1 MEENTNE
8 GLNGQQEP
16 GNDGMQLGQIVPVDI
31 NKQMKTAYIDY
42 AMSVI
47 VSRALPDVRDGFK
60 PVHRRILYA
69 MWDTG
74 ILSNK
79 PTKKSARVV
88 GEVLGKYHPHGDTAV
103 YDATARMAQDWIMR
117 YPLVDGQGNFGSID
131 GDRPAA
137 MRYTEVRMKKIA
149 EEMMVDIEKETVD
162 FQPNFDEELMEP
174 VVLPAK
180 IPNLLVNGSSGIAVG
195 MATNM
200 PPHNLSEVV
209 DGVVAYIDNPEIT
222 VDELMQYVK
231 APDFPT
237 GCVVYGYDGVQEAY
251 RTGRGRVIM
260 RGTVE
265 VEAAEHAHGK
275 DRLIITSVPYQVN
288 KAEMVKHI
296 AEMVKEG
303 RIDGVA
309 EIRDESKKTVRIVLE
324 LRKDAMP
331 KVVMNKLFQY
341 SPLQSSFGV
350 NNVALVDGRPQT
362 LNLKELIHYFVKH
375 RHEVVVRRCEYELRK
390 ARERAHILEGLLKAL
405 DIIDEIIAL
414 IRASKTVDE
423 ARNGLMEKWDFSE
436 IQAAAIVEMRLRQL
450 TGLEREKLQ
459 AEYDELQKKIQY
471 LTDVLANVS
480 MQMEIIK
487 NEMLEVKEKY
497 GDERKSRIE
506 YSASANFRI
515 EDTIADE
522 AMVITISH
530 LGYIK
535 RTSLNEYKVQN
546 RGGKGS
552 RGSGAR
558 DADFIEKLFMATNHN
573 HLLFFTEK
581 GKCFWLRVF
590 EIPEDSKTSKGRA
603 VQNLLNIE
611 SDDKI
616 KAVINVTS
624 LSDEEYINN
633 NFVVLCTEKGIIKKT
648 SLEAYSRPRQRGIN
662 AITVRD
668 GDTLL
673 DARLTDGTAT
683 VMLALYSGKAV
694 RFKES
699 TVRPMGRN
707 ASGVK
712 AATLASEDDRV
723 VGMICVKDGA
733 DDILVVSEKG
743 YGKRSSLADYRETN
757 RGGKGVKTISITE
770 KTGQLIAIKNVTD
783 EDDLMIINRNG
794 VIIRLKVSELRVMG
808 RATQGVRL
816 INLKPTDVIASVTQV
831 PTENEEEGEAP
842 EENGT
847 PEDTEGNMNENGTN
861 ESNNQ

>member
-8 GLNGQQEP
+8 GIPGPDQQE
-16 GNDGMQLGQIVPVDI
+16 GGMQFGQIVPVDI
-31 NKQMKTAYIDY
+31 NKQMKNAYIDY

-60 PVHRRILYA
+60 PVHRRIMYA

-74 ILSNK
+74 NLSNH
-79 PTKKSARVV
+79 PTKKSARIV

-103 YDATARMAQDWIMR
+103 YDAMARMAQDWSMR

-137 MRYTEVRMKKIA
+137 MRYTEARMKKLA

-162 FQPNFDEELMEP
+162 FQPNFDEELTEP

-200 PPHNLSEVV
+200 PPHNLAEVV

-237 GCVVYGYDGVQEAY
+237 GCTVYGYDGVQQAY

-265 VEAAEHAHGK
+265 LETAEHAHGK
-275 DRLIITSVPYQVN
+275 DRLIITTIPYQVN
-288 KAEMVKHI
+288 KSEMVSHI
-296 AEMVKEG
+296 ADMVKEG
-303 RIDGVA
+303 RIDGIA
-309 EIRDESKKTVRIVLE
+309 EIRDESKKKVRVVLE

-331 KVVMNKLFQY
+331 KVVMNKLYQY
-341 SPLQSSFGV
+341 TPLQSSFGV

-405 DIIDEIIAL
+405 DLIDEIIAL

-423 ARNGLMEKWDFSE
+423 AKNGLMERWQFSE
-436 IQAAAIVEMRLRQL
+436 IQATAIVEMRLRQL

-471 LTDVLANVS
+471 LTDVLANES
-480 MQMEIIK
+480 MQMDIIK
-487 NEMLEVKEKY
+487 KEMLEIKAKY
-497 GDERKSRIE
+497 GDERMSQIE
-506 YSASANFRI
+506 YSGSANFRI
-515 EDTIADE
+515 EDMIADD

-530 LGYIK
+530 MGYIK
-535 RTSLNEYKVQN
+535 RTSLAEYKVQN

-558 DADFIEKLFMATNHN
+558 DADFIEKMFMATNHN

-581 GKCFWLRVF
+581 GRCYWLRVF
-590 EIPEDSKTSKGRA
+590 EIPEDAKTSKGRA

-611 SDDKI
+611 PDDKI

-624 LSDEEYINN
+624 LTDPEYTDNHY
-633 NFVVLCTEKGIIKKT
+633 VVLCTEKGIIKKT
-648 SLEAYSRPRQRGIN
+648 TLEAYSRPRQRGIN
-662 AITVRD
+662 AIIVRD

-673 DARLTDGTAT
+673 DARLTDGNA
-683 VMLALYSGKAV
+683 VIMMALHSGKAV
-694 RFKES
+694 RFKEE

-712 AATLASEDDRV
+712 GVTLASPDDRV
-723 VGMICVKDGA
+723 VGMICVNNDN

-743 YGKRSSLADYRETN
+743 YGKRSSLAEYRETN
-757 RGGKGVKTISITE
+757 RGGKGVKTISITD
-770 KTGQLIAIKNVTD
+770 KTGHLIAIKNVND
-783 EDDLMIINRNG
+783 EEDLMIINRNG

-816 INLKPTDVIASVTQV
+816 INLKPTDEIASVTQV
-831 PTENEEEGEAP
+831 PTENGEEENAGP
-842 EENGT
+842 VENGT
-847 PEDTEGNMNENGTN
+847 ENETETETN
-861 ESNNQ
+861 KQE

>member
-1 MEENTNE
+1 MEENTKE
-8 GLNGQQEP
+8 GFPGQNNPEE
-16 GNDGMQLGQIVPVDI
+16 GMQFGQIVPVDI
-31 NKQMKTAYIDY
+31 NKQMKNAYIDY

-47 VSRALPDVRDGFK
+47 VARALPDVRDGFK
-60 PVHRRILYA
+60 PVHRRIMYA

-74 ILSNK
+74 NLSNH
-79 PTKKSARVV
+79 PTKKSARIV

-103 YDATARMAQDWIMR
+103 YDAMARMAQDWSMR

-137 MRYTEVRMKKIA
+137 MRYTEARMKKLA

-162 FQPNFDEELMEP
+162 FQPNFDEELTEP

-200 PPHNLSEVV
+200 PPHNLTEVV

-222 VDELMQYVK
+222 VDELMQHVK

-237 GCVVYGYDGVQEAY
+237 GCTVYGYDGVQQAY

-265 VEAAEHAHGK
+265 LETAEHAHGK
-275 DRLIITSVPYQVN
+275 DRLIITSIPYQVN
-288 KAEMVKHI
+288 KSEMVSHI
-296 AEMVKEG
+296 ADMVKEG
-303 RIDGVA
+303 RIDGIA
-309 EIRDESKKTVRIVLE
+309 EIRDESKKKVRVVLE

-331 KVVMNKLFQY
+331 KVVMNKLYQY
-341 SPLQSSFGV
+341 TPLQSSFGV

-375 RHEVVVRRCEYELRK
+375 RHDVVVRRCIYELRK
-390 ARERAHILEGLLKAL
+390 AKERAHILEGLLKAL

-423 ARNGLMEKWDFSE
+423 ARNGLMERWQFSE
-436 IQAAAIVEMRLRQL
+436 IQASAIVEMRLRQL

-459 AEYDELQKKIQY
+459 AEFDELQKKIQY
-471 LTDVLANVS
+471 LTDVLANES
-480 MQMEIIK
+480 MQMDIIK
-487 NEMLEVKEKY
+487 SEMLEIKAKY
-497 GDERKSRIE
+497 GDERLSQIE
-506 YSASANFRI
+506 YSGSANFRI
-515 EDTIADE
+515 EDMIADD

-530 LGYIK
+530 MGYIK
-535 RTSLNEYKVQN
+535 RTSLAEYKVQN

-558 DADFIEKLFMATNHN
+558 DADFIEKMFMATNHN

-581 GKCFWLRVF
+581 GRCYWLRVF
-590 EIPEDSKTSKGRA
+590 EIPEDAKTSKGRA

-611 SDDKI
+611 PDDKI

-624 LSDEEYINN
+624 LTDPEYIDNHY
-633 NFVVLCTEKGIIKKT
+633 VVLCTEKGIIKKT
-648 SLEAYSRPRQRGIN
+648 TLEAYSRPRQRGIN
-662 AITVRD
+662 AIIVRD

-673 DARLTDGTAT
+673 DARLTDGNA
-683 VMLALYSGKAV
+683 VIMMALHSGKAV
-694 RFKES
+694 RFKEEK
-699 TVRPMGRN
+699 VRPMGRN

-712 AATLASEDDRV
+712 GVTLASPDDRV
-723 VGMICVKDGA
+723 VGMICVNNDN

-743 YGKRSSLADYRETN
+743 YGKRSSLAEYRETN
-757 RGGKGVKTISITE
+757 RGGKGVKTISITD
-770 KTGQLIAIKNVTD
+770 KTGHLIAIKNVND
-783 EDDLMIINRNG
+783 EEDLMIINRNG
-794 VIIRLKVSELRVMG
+794 VIIRMKVSELRVMG

-816 INLKPTDVIASVTQV
+816 INLKPTDEIASVTQV
-831 PTENEEEGEAP
+831 PTENEEEAEETATP
-842 EENGT
+842 TENGT
-847 PEDTEGNMNENGTN
+847 ETETENETN
-861 ESNNQ
+861 KQE

>member
-8 GLNGQQEP
+8 GIPGPDQQE
-16 GNDGMQLGQIVPVDI
+16 GGMQFGQIVPVDI
-31 NKQMKTAYIDY
+31 NKQMKNAYIDY

-60 PVHRRILYA
+60 PVHRRIMYA

-74 ILSNK
+74 NLSNH
-79 PTKKSARVV
+79 PTKKSARIV

-103 YDATARMAQDWIMR
+103 YDAMARMAQDWSMR

-137 MRYTEVRMKKIA
+137 MRYTEARMKKLA

-162 FQPNFDEELMEP
+162 FQPNFDEELTEP

-200 PPHNLSEVV
+200 PPHNLAEVV

-237 GCVVYGYDGVQEAY
+237 GCTVYGYDGVQQAY

-265 VEAAEHAHGK
+265 LETAEHAHGK
-275 DRLIITSVPYQVN
+275 DRLIITTIPYQVN
-288 KAEMVKHI
+288 KSEMVSHI
-296 AEMVKEG
+296 ADMVKEG
-303 RIDGVA
+303 RIDGIA
-309 EIRDESKKTVRIVLE
+309 EIRDESKKKVRVVLE

-331 KVVMNKLFQY
+331 KVVMNKLYQY
-341 SPLQSSFGV
+341 TPLQSSFGV

-405 DIIDEIIAL
+405 DLIDEIIAL

-423 ARNGLMEKWDFSE
+423 AKNGLMERWQFSE
-436 IQAAAIVEMRLRQL
+436 IQATAIVEMRLRQL

-471 LTDVLANVS
+471 LTDVLANES
-480 MQMEIIK
+480 MQMDIIK
-487 NEMLEVKEKY
+487 KEMLEIKAKY
-497 GDERKSRIE
+497 GDERMSQIE
-506 YSASANFRI
+506 YSGSANFRI
-515 EDTIADE
+515 EDMIADD

-530 LGYIK
+530 MGYIK
-535 RTSLNEYKVQN
+535 RTSLAEYKVQN

-558 DADFIEKLFMATNHN
+558 DADFIEKMFMATNHN

-581 GKCFWLRVF
+581 GRCYWLRVF
-590 EIPEDSKTSKGRA
+590 EIPEDAKTSKGRA

-611 SDDKI
+611 PDDKI

-624 LSDEEYINN
+624 LTDPEYTDNHY
-633 NFVVLCTEKGIIKKT
+633 VVLCTEKGIIKKT
-648 SLEAYSRPRQRGIN
+648 TLEAYSRPRQRGIN
-662 AITVRD
+662 AIIVRD

-673 DARLTDGTAT
+673 DARLTDGN
-683 VMLALYSGKAV
+683 AV
-694 RFKES
+694 RFKEE

-712 AATLASEDDRV
+712 GVTLASPDDRV
-723 VGMICVKDGA
+723 VGMICVNNDN

-743 YGKRSSLADYRETN
+743 YGKRSSLAEYRETN
-757 RGGKGVKTISITE
+757 RGGKGVKTISITD
-770 KTGQLIAIKNVTD
+770 KTGHLIAIKNVND
-783 EDDLMIINRNG
+783 EEDLMIINRNG

-816 INLKPTDVIASVTQV
+816 INLKPTDEIASVTQV
-831 PTENEEEGEAP
+831 PTENGEEENAGP
-842 EENGT
+842 VENGT
-847 PEDTEGNMNENGTN
+847 ENETETETN
-861 ESNNQ
+861 KQE

>member
-1 MEENTNE
+1 MEENTKE
-8 GLNGQQEP
+8 GLPEP
-16 GNDGMQLGQIVPVDI
+16 IQPEEGMQFGQIVPVDI
-31 NKQMKTAYIDY
+31 NKQMKNAYIDY
-42 AMSVI
+42 AMSVN
-47 VSRALPDVRDGFK
+47 VARALPDVRDGFK
-60 PVHRRILYA
+60 PVHRRIMYA

-74 ILSNK
+74 NLSNH
-79 PTKKSARVV
+79 PTKKSARIV

-103 YDATARMAQDWIMR
+103 YDAMARMAQDWSMR

-137 MRYTEVRMKKIA
+137 MRYTEARMKKLA

-162 FQPNFDEELMEP
+162 FQPNFDEELTEP

-200 PPHNLSEVV
+200 PPHNLTEVV

-222 VDELMQYVK
+222 VDELMQHVK

-237 GCVVYGYDGVQEAY
+237 GCIVYGYDGVQQAY

-265 VEAAEHAHGK
+265 LETAEHAHGK
-275 DRLIITSVPYQVN
+275 DRLIITSIPYQVN
-288 KAEMVKHI
+288 KSEMVSHI
-296 AEMVKEG
+296 ADMVKEG
-303 RIDGVA
+303 RIDGIA
-309 EIRDESKKTVRIVLE
+309 EIRDESKKKVRVVLE

-331 KVVMNKLFQY
+331 KVVMNKLYQFT
-341 SPLQSSFGV
+341 PLQSSFGV

-405 DIIDEIIAL
+405 DLIDEIIAL

-423 ARNGLMEKWDFSE
+423 AKNGLMSRWQFSE
-436 IQAAAIVEMRLRQL
+436 IQATAIVEMRLRQL
-450 TGLEREKLQ
+450 TGLERAKLQ

-471 LTDVLANVS
+471 LTDVLANES

-487 NEMLEVKEKY
+487 NEMLEIKAKY
-497 GDERKSRIE
+497 GDERLSQIE
-506 YSASANFRI
+506 YSGSANFRI
-515 EDTIADE
+515 EDMIADD
-522 AMVITISH
+522 AMVITLSH

-535 RTSLNEYKVQN
+535 RTSLAEYKVQN

-558 DADFIEKLFMATNHN
+558 DADFIEKMFMATNHN

-581 GKCFWLRVF
+581 GRCYWLRVF
-590 EIPEDSKTSKGRA
+590 EIPEDAKTSKGRA

-611 SDDKI
+611 PDDKI

-624 LSDEEYINN
+624 LTDPAYTESHY
-633 NFVVLCTEKGIIKKT
+633 VVLCTEKGIIKKT
-648 SLEAYSRPRQRGIN
+648 TLEAYSRPRQKGIN
-662 AITVRD
+662 AIIVRD

-673 DARLTDGTAT
+673 DARLTDGNA
-683 VMLALYSGKAV
+683 VIMMALHSGKAV
-694 RFKES
+694 RFKEE

-712 AATLASEDDRV
+712 GVTLASAEDRV
-723 VGMICVKDGA
+723 VGMICVNNDN

-743 YGKRSSLADYRETN
+743 YGKRSSLAEYRETN

-770 KTGQLIAIKNVTD
+770 KTGQLIAIKNVND
-783 EDDLMIINRNG
+783 EEDLMIINRNG
-794 VIIRLKVSELRVMG
+794 VIIRMKVSELRVMG

-816 INLKPTDVIASVTQV
+816 INLKPTDEIASVTQV
-831 PTENEEEGEAP
+831 PTENEEEAEETANP
-842 EENGT
+842 TENGT
-847 PEDTEGNMNENGTN
+847 ETVNETENETN
-861 ESNNQ
+861 KQE

>member
-8 GLNGQQEP
+8 GIPGPDQQE
-16 GNDGMQLGQIVPVDI
+16 GGMQFGQIVPVDI
-31 NKQMKTAYIDY
+31 NKQMKNAYIDY

-60 PVHRRILYA
+60 PVHRRIMYA

-74 ILSNK
+74 NLSNH
-79 PTKKSARVV
+79 PTKKSARIV
-88 GEVLGKYHPHGDTAV
+88 GEVLGKYHPHGDAAV
-103 YDATARMAQDWIMR
+103 YDAMARMAQDWSMR

-137 MRYTEVRMKKIA
+137 MRYTEARMKKLA

-162 FQPNFDEELMEP
+162 FQPNFDEELTEP

-200 PPHNLSEVV
+200 PPHNLAEVV

-237 GCVVYGYDGVQEAY
+237 GCTVYGYDGVQQAY

-265 VEAAEHAHGK
+265 LETAEHAHGK
-275 DRLIITSVPYQVN
+275 DRLIITTIPYQVN
-288 KAEMVKHI
+288 KSEMVSHI
-296 AEMVKEG
+296 ADMVKEG
-303 RIDGVA
+303 RIDGIA
-309 EIRDESKKTVRIVLE
+309 EIRDESKKKVRVVLE

-331 KVVMNKLFQY
+331 KVVMNKLYQY
-341 SPLQSSFGV
+341 TPLQSSFGV

-405 DIIDEIIAL
+405 DLIDEIIAL

-423 ARNGLMEKWDFSE
+423 AKNGLMERWQFSE
-436 IQAAAIVEMRLRQL
+436 IQATAIVEMRLRQL

-471 LTDVLANVS
+471 LTDVLANES
-480 MQMEIIK
+480 MQMDIIK
-487 NEMLEVKEKY
+487 KEMLEIKAKY
-497 GDERKSRIE
+497 GDERMSQIE
-506 YSASANFRI
+506 YSGSANFRI
-515 EDTIADE
+515 EDMIADD

-530 LGYIK
+530 MGYIK
-535 RTSLNEYKVQN
+535 RTSLAEYKVQN

-558 DADFIEKLFMATNHN
+558 DADFIEKMFMATNHN

-581 GKCFWLRVF
+581 GRCYWLRVF
-590 EIPEDSKTSKGRA
+590 EIPEDAKTSKGRA

-611 SDDKI
+611 PDDKI

-624 LSDEEYINN
+624 LTDPEYTDNHY
-633 NFVVLCTEKGIIKKT
+633 VVLCTEKGIIKKT
-648 SLEAYSRPRQRGIN
+648 TLEAYSRPRQRGIN
-662 AITVRD
+662 AIIVRD

-673 DARLTDGTAT
+673 DARLTDGNA
-683 VMLALYSGKAV
+683 VIMMALHSGKAV
-694 RFKES
+694 RFKEE

-712 AATLASEDDRV
+712 GVTLASPDDRV
-723 VGMICVKDGA
+723 VGMICVNNDN

-743 YGKRSSLADYRETN
+743 YGKRSSLAEYRETN
-757 RGGKGVKTISITE
+757 RGGKGVKTISITD
-770 KTGQLIAIKNVTD
+770 KTGHLIAIKNVND
-783 EDDLMIINRNG
+783 EEDLMIINRNG

-816 INLKPTDVIASVTQV
+816 INLKPTDEIASVTQV
-831 PTENEEEGEAP
+831 PTENGEEENAGP
-842 EENGT
+842 VENGT
-847 PEDTEGNMNENGTN
+847 ENETETETN
-861 ESNNQ
+861 KQE

>member
-1 MEENTNE
+1 
-8 GLNGQQEP
+8 
-16 GNDGMQLGQIVPVDI
+16 MQFGQIVPVDI
-31 NKQMKTAYIDY
+31 NKQMKNAYIDY

-47 VSRALPDVRDGFK
+47 VARALPDVRDGFK
-60 PVHRRILYA
+60 PVHRRIMYA

-74 ILSNK
+74 NLSNH
-79 PTKKSARVV
+79 PTKKSARIV

-103 YDATARMAQDWIMR
+103 YDAMARMAQDWSMR

-137 MRYTEVRMKKIA
+137 MRYTEARMKKLA

-162 FQPNFDEELMEP
+162 FQPNFDEELTEP

-200 PPHNLSEVV
+200 PPHNLTEVV

-222 VDELMQYVK
+222 VDELMQHVK

-237 GCVVYGYDGVQEAY
+237 GCTVYGYDGVQQAY

-265 VEAAEHAHGK
+265 LETAEHAHGK
-275 DRLIITSVPYQVN
+275 DRLIITSIPYQVN
-288 KAEMVKHI
+288 KSEMVSHI
-296 AEMVKEG
+296 ADMVKEG
-303 RIDGVA
+303 RIDGIA
-309 EIRDESKKTVRIVLE
+309 EIRDESKKKVRVVLE

-331 KVVMNKLFQY
+331 KVVMNKLYQY
-341 SPLQSSFGV
+341 TPLQSSFGV

-375 RHEVVVRRCEYELRK
+375 RHDVVVRRCIYELRK
-390 ARERAHILEGLLKAL
+390 AKERAHILEGLLKAL

-423 ARNGLMEKWDFSE
+423 ARNGLMERWQFSE
-436 IQAAAIVEMRLRQL
+436 IQASAIVEMRLRQL

-459 AEYDELQKKIQY
+459 AEFDELQKKIQY
-471 LTDVLANVS
+471 LTDVLANES
-480 MQMEIIK
+480 MQMDIIK
-487 NEMLEVKEKY
+487 SEMLEIKAKY
-497 GDERKSRIE
+497 GDERLSQIE
-506 YSASANFRI
+506 YSGSANFRI
-515 EDTIADE
+515 EDMIADD

-530 LGYIK
+530 MGYIK
-535 RTSLNEYKVQN
+535 RTSLAEYKVQN

-558 DADFIEKLFMATNHN
+558 DADFIEKMFMATNHN

-581 GKCFWLRVF
+581 GRCYWLRVF
-590 EIPEDSKTSKGRA
+590 EIPEDAKTSKGRA

-611 SDDKI
+611 PDDKI

-624 LSDEEYINN
+624 LTDPEYIDNHY
-633 NFVVLCTEKGIIKKT
+633 VVLCTEKGIIKKT
-648 SLEAYSRPRQRGIN
+648 TLEAYSRPRQRGIN
-662 AITVRD
+662 AIIVRD

-673 DARLTDGTAT
+673 DARLTDGNA
-683 VMLALYSGKAV
+683 VIMMALHSGKAV
-694 RFKES
+694 RFKEEK
-699 TVRPMGRN
+699 VRPMGRN

-712 AATLASEDDRV
+712 GVTLASPDDRV
-723 VGMICVKDGA
+723 VGMICVNNDN

-743 YGKRSSLADYRETN
+743 YGKRSSLAEYRETN
-757 RGGKGVKTISITE
+757 RGGKGVKTISITD
-770 KTGQLIAIKNVTD
+770 KTGHLIAIKNVND
-783 EDDLMIINRNG
+783 EEDLMIINRNG
-794 VIIRLKVSELRVMG
+794 VIIRMKVSELRVMG

-816 INLKPTDVIASVTQV
+816 INLKPTDEIASVTQV
-831 PTENEEEGEAP
+831 PTENEEEAEETATP
-842 EENGT
+842 TENGT
-847 PEDTEGNMNENGTN
+847 ETENETN
-861 ESNNQ
+861 KQE

>member
-1 MEENTNE
+1 MEENTKE
-8 GLNGQQEP
+8 GFPGQNNPEE
-16 GNDGMQLGQIVPVDI
+16 GMQFGQIVPVDI
-31 NKQMKTAYIDY
+31 NKQMKNAYIDY

-47 VSRALPDVRDGFK
+47 VARALPDVRDGFK
-60 PVHRRILYA
+60 PVHRRIMYA

-74 ILSNK
+74 NLSNH
-79 PTKKSARVV
+79 PTKKSARIV

-103 YDATARMAQDWIMR
+103 YDAMARMAQDWSMR

-137 MRYTEVRMKKIA
+137 MRYTEARMKKLA

-162 FQPNFDEELMEP
+162 FQPNFDEELTEP

-200 PPHNLSEVV
+200 PPHNLTEVV

-222 VDELMQYVK
+222 VDELMQHVK

-237 GCVVYGYDGVQEAY
+237 GCTVYGYDGVQQAY

-265 VEAAEHAHGK
+265 LETAEHAHGK
-275 DRLIITSVPYQVN
+275 DRLIITSIPYQVN
-288 KAEMVKHI
+288 KSEMVSHI
-296 AEMVKEG
+296 ADMVKEG
-303 RIDGVA
+303 RIDGIA
-309 EIRDESKKTVRIVLE
+309 EIRDESKKKVRVVLE

-331 KVVMNKLFQY
+331 KVVMNKLYQY
-341 SPLQSSFGV
+341 TPLQSSFGV

-375 RHEVVVRRCEYELRK
+375 RHDVVVRRCIYELRK
-390 ARERAHILEGLLKAL
+390 AKERAHILEGLLKAL

-423 ARNGLMEKWDFSE
+423 ARNGLMERWQFSE
-436 IQAAAIVEMRLRQL
+436 IQASAIVEMRLRQL

-459 AEYDELQKKIQY
+459 AEFDELQKKIQY
-471 LTDVLANVS
+471 LTDVLANES
-480 MQMEIIK
+480 MQMDIIK
-487 NEMLEVKEKY
+487 SEMLEIKAKY
-497 GDERKSRIE
+497 GDERLSQIE
-506 YSASANFRI
+506 YSGSANFRI
-515 EDTIADE
+515 EDMIADD

-530 LGYIK
+530 MGYIK
-535 RTSLNEYKVQN
+535 RTSLAEYKVQN

-558 DADFIEKLFMATNHN
+558 DADFIEKMFMATNHN

-581 GKCFWLRVF
+581 GRCYWLRVF
-590 EIPEDSKTSKGRA
+590 EIPEDAKTSKGRA

-611 SDDKI
+611 PDDKI

-624 LSDEEYINN
+624 LTDPEYIDNHY
-633 NFVVLCTEKGIIKKT
+633 VVLCTEKGIIKKT
-648 SLEAYSRPRQRGIN
+648 TLEAYSRPRQRGIN
-662 AITVRD
+662 AIIVRD

-673 DARLTDGTAT
+673 DARLTDGNA
-683 VMLALYSGKAV
+683 VIMMALHSGKAV
-694 RFKES
+694 RFKEEK
-699 TVRPMGRN
+699 VRPMGRN

-712 AATLASEDDRV
+712 GVTLASPDDRV
-723 VGMICVKDGA
+723 VGMICVNNDN

-743 YGKRSSLADYRETN
+743 YGKRSSLAEYRETN
-757 RGGKGVKTISITE
+757 RGGKGVKTISITD
-770 KTGQLIAIKNVTD
+770 KTGHLIAIKNVND
-783 EDDLMIINRNG
+783 EEDLMIINRNG
-794 VIIRLKVSELRVMG
+794 VIIRMKVSELRVMG

-816 INLKPTDVIASVTQV
+816 INLKPTDEIASVTQV
-831 PTENEEEGEAP
+831 PTENEEEAEETANP
-842 EENGT
+842 TENGT
-847 PEDTEGNMNENGTN
+847 ETVNETENETN
-861 ESNNQ
+861 KQE

>member
-1 MEENTNE
+1 MEENTKE
-8 GLNGQQEP
+8 GFPGQNNPEE
-16 GNDGMQLGQIVPVDI
+16 GMQFGQIVPVDI
-31 NKQMKTAYIDY
+31 NKQMKNAYIDY

-47 VSRALPDVRDGFK
+47 VARALPDVRDGFK
-60 PVHRRILYA
+60 PVHRRIMYA

-74 ILSNK
+74 NLSNH
-79 PTKKSARVV
+79 PTKKSARSV

-103 YDATARMAQDWIMR
+103 YDAMARMAQDWSMR

-137 MRYTEVRMKKIA
+137 MRYTEARMKKLA

-162 FQPNFDEELMEP
+162 FQPNFDEELTEP

-200 PPHNLSEVV
+200 PPHNLTEVV

-222 VDELMQYVK
+222 VDELMQHVK

-237 GCVVYGYDGVQEAY
+237 GCTVYGYDGVQQAY

-265 VEAAEHAHGK
+265 LETAEHAHGK
-275 DRLIITSVPYQVN
+275 DRLIITSIPYQVN
-288 KAEMVKHI
+288 KSEMVSHI
-296 AEMVKEG
+296 ADMVKEG
-303 RIDGVA
+303 RIDGIA
-309 EIRDESKKTVRIVLE
+309 EIRDESKKKVRVVLE

-331 KVVMNKLFQY
+331 KVVMNKLYQY
-341 SPLQSSFGV
+341 TPLQSSFGV

-375 RHEVVVRRCEYELRK
+375 RHDVVVRRCIYELRK
-390 ARERAHILEGLLKAL
+390 AKERAHILEGLLKAL

-423 ARNGLMEKWDFSE
+423 ARNGLMERWQFSE
-436 IQAAAIVEMRLRQL
+436 IQASAIVEMRLRQL

-459 AEYDELQKKIQY
+459 AEFDELQKKIQY
-471 LTDVLANVS
+471 LTDVLANES
-480 MQMEIIK
+480 MQMDIIK
-487 NEMLEVKEKY
+487 SEMLEIKAKY
-497 GDERKSRIE
+497 GDERLSQIE
-506 YSASANFRI
+506 YSGSANFRI
-515 EDTIADE
+515 EDMIADD

-530 LGYIK
+530 MGYIK
-535 RTSLNEYKVQN
+535 RTSLAEYKVQN

-558 DADFIEKLFMATNHN
+558 DADFIEKMFMATNHN

-581 GKCFWLRVF
+581 GRCYWLRVF
-590 EIPEDSKTSKGRA
+590 EIPEDAKTSKGRA

-611 SDDKI
+611 PDDKI

-624 LSDEEYINN
+624 LTDPEYIDNHY
-633 NFVVLCTEKGIIKKT
+633 VVLCTEKGIIKKT
-648 SLEAYSRPRQRGIN
+648 TLEAYSRPRQRGIN
-662 AITVRD
+662 AIIVRD

-673 DARLTDGTAT
+673 DARLTDGNA
-683 VMLALYSGKAV
+683 VIMMALHSGKAV
-694 RFKES
+694 RFKEEK
-699 TVRPMGRN
+699 VRPMGRN

-712 AATLASEDDRV
+712 GVTLASPDDRV
-723 VGMICVKDGA
+723 VGMICVNNDN

-743 YGKRSSLADYRETN
+743 YGKRSSLAEYRETN
-757 RGGKGVKTISITE
+757 RGGKGVKTISITD
-770 KTGQLIAIKNVTD
+770 KTGHLIAIKNVND
-783 EDDLMIINRNG
+783 EEDLMIINRNG
-794 VIIRLKVSELRVMG
+794 VIIRMKVSELRVMG

-816 INLKPTDVIASVTQV
+816 INLKPTDEIASVTQV
-831 PTENEEEGEAP
+831 PTENEEEAEETANP
-842 EENGT
+842 TENGT
-847 PEDTEGNMNENGTN
+847 ETVNETENETN
-861 ESNNQ
+861 KQE

>member
-8 GLNGQQEP
+8 GIPGPDQQE
-16 GNDGMQLGQIVPVDI
+16 GGMQFGQIVPVDI
-31 NKQMKTAYIDY
+31 NKQMKNAYIDY

-60 PVHRRILYA
+60 PVHRRIMYA

-74 ILSNK
+74 NLSNH
-79 PTKKSARVV
+79 PTKKSARIV

-103 YDATARMAQDWIMR
+103 YDAMARMAQDWSMR

-137 MRYTEVRMKKIA
+137 MRYTEARMKKLA

-162 FQPNFDEELMEP
+162 FQPNFDEELTEP

-200 PPHNLSEVV
+200 PPHNLAEVV

-237 GCVVYGYDGVQEAY
+237 GCTVYGYDGVQQAY

-265 VEAAEHAHGK
+265 LETAEHAHGK
-275 DRLIITSVPYQVN
+275 DRLIITTIPYQVN
-288 KAEMVKHI
+288 KSEMVSHI
-296 AEMVKEG
+296 ADMVKEG
-303 RIDGVA
+303 RIDGIA
-309 EIRDESKKTVRIVLE
+309 EIRDESKKKVRVVLE

-331 KVVMNKLFQY
+331 KVVMNKLYQY
-341 SPLQSSFGV
+341 TPLQSSFGV

-405 DIIDEIIAL
+405 DLIDEIIAL

-423 ARNGLMEKWDFSE
+423 AKNGLMERWQFSE
-436 IQAAAIVEMRLRQL
+436 IQATAIVEMRLRQL

-471 LTDVLANVS
+471 LTDVLANES
-480 MQMEIIK
+480 MQMDIIK
-487 NEMLEVKEKY
+487 KEMLEIKAKY
-497 GDERKSRIE
+497 GDERMSQIE
-506 YSASANFRI
+506 YSGSANFRI
-515 EDTIADE
+515 EDMIADD

-535 RTSLNEYKVQN
+535 RTSLAEYKVQN

-558 DADFIEKLFMATNHN
+558 DADFIEKMFMATNHN

-581 GKCFWLRVF
+581 GRCYWLRVF
-590 EIPEDSKTSKGRA
+590 EIPEDAKTSKGRA

-611 SDDKI
+611 PDDKI

-624 LSDEEYINN
+624 LTDPEYTDNHY
-633 NFVVLCTEKGIIKKT
+633 VVLCTEKGIIKKT
-648 SLEAYSRPRQRGIN
+648 TLEAYSRPRQRGIN
-662 AITVRD
+662 AIIVRD

-673 DARLTDGTAT
+673 DARLTDGNA
-683 VMLALYSGKAV
+683 VIMMALHSGKAV
-694 RFKES
+694 RFKEE

-712 AATLASEDDRV
+712 GVTLASPDDRV
-723 VGMICVKDGA
+723 VGMICVNNDN

-743 YGKRSSLADYRETN
+743 YGKRSSLAEYRETN
-757 RGGKGVKTISITE
+757 RGGKGVKTISITD
-770 KTGQLIAIKNVTD
+770 KTGHLIAIKNVND
-783 EDDLMIINRNG
+783 EEDLMIINRNG

-816 INLKPTDVIASVTQV
+816 INLKPTDEIASVTQV
-831 PTENEEEGEAP
+831 PTENGEEENAGP
-842 EENGT
+842 VENGT
-847 PEDTEGNMNENGTN
+847 ENETETETN
-861 ESNNQ
+861 KQE

>member
-1 MEENTNE
+1 MEDNTNE
-8 GLNGQQEP
+8 GLSGQNTGEE
-16 GNDGMQLGQIVPVDI
+16 GMQFGQIVPVDI
-31 NKQMKTAYIDY
+31 NKQMKSAYIDY

-60 PVHRRILYA
+60 PVHRRIMYA

-74 ILSNK
+74 NLSNR
-79 PTKKSARVV
+79 PTKKSARIV

-103 YDATARMAQDWIMR
+103 YDAMARMAQDWALR

-137 MRYTEVRMKKIA
+137 MRYTEARMKKLA
-149 EEMMVDIEKETVD
+149 EEMMVDIDKETVD

-209 DGVVAYIDNPEIT
+209 DGIVAYIDDPEIT
-222 VDELMQYVK
+222 VDGLMQYVK

-237 GCVVYGYDGVQEAY
+237 GCTIYGYDGVQEAY

-265 VEAAEHAHGK
+265 WENATGSHGK
-275 DRLIITSVPYQVN
+275 DCLVITSIPYQVN

-296 AEMVKEG
+296 ADMVKEG
-303 RIDGVA
+303 RIDGIS
-309 EIRDESKKTVRIVLE
+309 EIRDESKKNVRVVLE

-350 NNVALVDGRPQT
+350 NNVALVDGRPMT
-362 LNLKELIHYFVKH
+362 LNLKDLIHYFVKH
-375 RHEVVVRRCEYELRK
+375 RHEIVIRRAEYELRK
-390 ARERAHILEGLLKAL
+390 AKERAHILEGLLKAL

-414 IRASKTVDE
+414 IRASKTVDD
-423 ARNGLMEKWDFSE
+423 AKNGLITTWQFTE

-450 TGLEREKLQ
+450 TGLERDKLQ
-459 AEYDELQKKIQY
+459 AEYDDLQKKIQY
-471 LTDVLANVS
+471 LTDVLGSEA
-480 MQMEIIK
+480 MQMDIIK
-487 NEMLEVKEKY
+487 QEMLEVKAKY
-497 GDERKSRIE
+497 GDERLSKIE

-530 LGYIK
+530 MGYIK
-535 RTSLNEYKVQN
+535 RTSLAEYKVQN

-590 EIPEDSKTSKGRA
+590 EIPEDAKTSKGRA
-603 VQNLLNIE
+603 VQNLLNIDP
-611 SDDKI
+611 DDTI
-616 KAVINVTS
+616 KAVINVKT
-624 LSDEEYINN
+624 LSDADYIRQ

-673 DARLTDGTAT
+673 DARLTDGNAT
-683 VMLALYSGKAV
+683 ILIALYSGKAV
-694 RFKES
+694 RFKEN

-712 AATLASEDDRV
+712 GVTLASEADRV
-723 VGMICVKDGA
+723 IGMICVANDS

-757 RGGKGVKTISITE
+757 RGGKGVKTISITD
-770 KTGQLIAIKNVTD
+770 KTGQLIAIKNVND
-783 EDDLMIINRNG
+783 EEDLMIINRSG
-794 VIIRLKVSELRVMG
+794 VIIRLKVADLRVMG

-816 INLKPTDVIASVTQV
+816 IQLKPSDIIASVTQV
-831 PTENEEEGEAP
+831 PTENGEEETEEGDLSEHATEG
-842 EENGT
+842 EENAA
-847 PEDTEGNMNENGTN
+847 E
-861 ESNNQ
+861 

>member
-1 MEENTNE
+1 MEENTKE
-8 GLNGQQEP
+8 GFPGQNNPEE
-16 GNDGMQLGQIVPVDI
+16 GMQFGQIVPVDI
-31 NKQMKTAYIDY
+31 NKQMKNAYIDY

-47 VSRALPDVRDGFK
+47 VARALPDVRDGFK
-60 PVHRRILYA
+60 PVHRRIMYA

-74 ILSNK
+74 NLSNH
-79 PTKKSARVV
+79 PTKKSARIV

-103 YDATARMAQDWIMR
+103 YDAMARMAQDWSMR

-137 MRYTEVRMKKIA
+137 MRYTEARMKKLA

-162 FQPNFDEELMEP
+162 FQPNFDEELTEP

-200 PPHNLSEVV
+200 PPHNLTEVV

-222 VDELMQYVK
+222 VDELMQHVK

-237 GCVVYGYDGVQEAY
+237 GCTVYGYDGVQQAY

-265 VEAAEHAHGK
+265 LETAEHAHGK
-275 DRLIITSVPYQVN
+275 DRLIITSIPYQVN
-288 KAEMVKHI
+288 KSEMVSHI
-296 AEMVKEG
+296 ADMVKEG
-303 RIDGVA
+303 RIDGIA
-309 EIRDESKKTVRIVLE
+309 EIRDESKKKVRVVLE

-331 KVVMNKLFQY
+331 KVVMNKLYQY
-341 SPLQSSFGV
+341 TPLQSSFGV

-375 RHEVVVRRCEYELRK
+375 RHDVVVRRCIYELRK
-390 ARERAHILEGLLKAL
+390 AKERAHILEGLLKAL

-423 ARNGLMEKWDFSE
+423 ARNGLMERWQFSE
-436 IQAAAIVEMRLRQL
+436 IQASAIVEMRLRQL

-459 AEYDELQKKIQY
+459 AEFDELQRKIQY
-471 LTDVLANVS
+471 LTDVLANES
-480 MQMEIIK
+480 MQMDIIK
-487 NEMLEVKEKY
+487 SEMLEIKAKY
-497 GDERKSRIE
+497 GDERLSQIE
-506 YSASANFRI
+506 YSGSANFRI
-515 EDTIADE
+515 EDMIADD

-530 LGYIK
+530 MGYIK
-535 RTSLNEYKVQN
+535 RTSLAEYKVQN

-558 DADFIEKLFMATNHN
+558 DADFIEKMFMATNHN

-581 GKCFWLRVF
+581 GRCYWLRVF
-590 EIPEDSKTSKGRA
+590 EIPEDAKTSKGRA

-611 SDDKI
+611 PDDKI

-624 LSDEEYINN
+624 LTDPEYIDNHY
-633 NFVVLCTEKGIIKKT
+633 VVLCTEKGIIKKT
-648 SLEAYSRPRQRGIN
+648 TLEAYSRPRQRGIN
-662 AITVRD
+662 AIIVRD

-673 DARLTDGTAT
+673 DARLTDGNA
-683 VMLALYSGKAV
+683 VIMMALHSGKAV
-694 RFKES
+694 RFKEEK
-699 TVRPMGRN
+699 VRPMGRN

-712 AATLASEDDRV
+712 GVTLASPDDRV
-723 VGMICVKDGA
+723 VGMICVNNDN

-743 YGKRSSLADYRETN
+743 YGKRSSLAEYRETN
-757 RGGKGVKTISITE
+757 RGGKGVKTISITD
-770 KTGQLIAIKNVTD
+770 KTGHLIAIKNVND
-783 EDDLMIINRNG
+783 EEDLMIINRNG
-794 VIIRLKVSELRVMG
+794 VIIRMKVSELRVMG

-816 INLKPTDVIASVTQV
+816 INLKPTDEIASVTQV
-831 PTENEEEGEAP
+831 PTENEEEAEETATP
-842 EENGT
+842 TENGT
-847 PEDTEGNMNENGTN
+847 ETENETN
-861 ESNNQ
+861 KQE

>member
-1 MEENTNE
+1 MEENTKE
-8 GLNGQQEP
+8 GFPGQNNPEE
-16 GNDGMQLGQIVPVDI
+16 GMQFGQIVPVDI
-31 NKQMKTAYIDY
+31 NKQMKNAYIDY

-47 VSRALPDVRDGFK
+47 VARALPDVRDGFK
-60 PVHRRILYA
+60 PVHRRIMYA

-74 ILSNK
+74 NLSNH
-79 PTKKSARVV
+79 PTKKSARIV

-103 YDATARMAQDWIMR
+103 YDAMARMAQDWSMR

-137 MRYTEVRMKKIA
+137 MRYTEARMKKLA

-162 FQPNFDEELMEP
+162 FQPNFDEELTEP

-200 PPHNLSEVV
+200 PPHNLTEVV

-222 VDELMQYVK
+222 VDELMQHVK

-237 GCVVYGYDGVQEAY
+237 GCTVYGYDGVQQAY

-265 VEAAEHAHGK
+265 LETAEHAHGK
-275 DRLIITSVPYQVN
+275 DRLIITSIPYQVN
-288 KAEMVKHI
+288 KSEMVSHI
-296 AEMVKEG
+296 ADMVKEG
-303 RIDGVA
+303 RIDGIA
-309 EIRDESKKTVRIVLE
+309 EIRDESKKKVRVVLE

-331 KVVMNKLFQY
+331 KVVMNKLYQY
-341 SPLQSSFGV
+341 TPLQSSFGV

-375 RHEVVVRRCEYELRK
+375 RHDVVVRRCIYELRK
-390 ARERAHILEGLLKAL
+390 AKERAHILEGLLKAL

-423 ARNGLMEKWDFSE
+423 ARNGLMERWQFSE
-436 IQAAAIVEMRLRQL
+436 IQASAIVEMRLRQL

-459 AEYDELQKKIQY
+459 AEFDELQKKIQY
-471 LTDVLANVS
+471 LTDVLANES
-480 MQMEIIK
+480 MQMDIIK
-487 NEMLEVKEKY
+487 SEMLEIKAKY
-497 GDERKSRIE
+497 GDERLSQIE
-506 YSASANFRI
+506 YSGSANFRI
-515 EDTIADE
+515 EDMIADD

-530 LGYIK
+530 MGYIK
-535 RTSLNEYKVQN
+535 RTSLAEYKVQN

-558 DADFIEKLFMATNHN
+558 DADFIEKMFMATNHN

-581 GKCFWLRVF
+581 GRCYWLRVF
-590 EIPEDSKTSKGRA
+590 EIPEDAKTSKGRA

-611 SDDKI
+611 PDDKI

-624 LSDEEYINN
+624 LTDPEYIDNHY
-633 NFVVLCTEKGIIKKT
+633 VVLCTEKGIIKKT
-648 SLEAYSRPRQRGIN
+648 TLEAYSRPRQRGIN
-662 AITVRD
+662 AIIVRD

-673 DARLTDGTAT
+673 DARLTDGNA
-683 VMLALYSGKAV
+683 VIMMALHSGKAV
-694 RFKES
+694 RFKEEK
-699 TVRPMGRN
+699 VRPMGRN

-712 AATLASEDDRV
+712 GVTLASPDDRV
-723 VGMICVKDGA
+723 VGMICVNNDN

-743 YGKRSSLADYRETN
+743 YGKRSSLAEYRETN
-757 RGGKGVKTISITE
+757 RGGKGVKTINITD
-770 KTGQLIAIKNVTD
+770 KTGHLIAIKNVND
-783 EDDLMIINRNG
+783 EEDFMIINRNG
-794 VIIRLKVSELRVMG
+794 VIIRMKVSELRVMG

-816 INLKPTDVIASVTQV
+816 INLKPTDEIASVTQV
-831 PTENEEEGEAP
+831 PTENEEEAEETATP
-842 EENGT
+842 TENGT
-847 PEDTEGNMNENGTN
+847 ETENETN
-861 ESNNQ
+861 KQE

>member
-8 GLNGQQEP
+8 GIPGPDQQE
-16 GNDGMQLGQIVPVDI
+16 GGMQFGQIVPVDI
-31 NKQMKTAYIDY
+31 NKQMKNAYIDY

-60 PVHRRILYA
+60 PVHRRIMYA

-74 ILSNK
+74 NLSNH
-79 PTKKSARVV
+79 PTKKSARIV

-103 YDATARMAQDWIMR
+103 YDAMARMAQDWSMR

-137 MRYTEVRMKKIA
+137 MRYTEARMKKLA

-162 FQPNFDEELMEP
+162 FQPNFDEELTEP

-200 PPHNLSEVV
+200 PPHNLAEVV

-237 GCVVYGYDGVQEAY
+237 GCTVYGYDGVQQAY

-265 VEAAEHAHGK
+265 LETAEHAHGK
-275 DRLIITSVPYQVN
+275 DRLIITTIPYQVN
-288 KAEMVKHI
+288 KSEMVSHI
-296 AEMVKEG
+296 ADMVKEG
-303 RIDGVA
+303 RIDGIA
-309 EIRDESKKTVRIVLE
+309 EIRDESKKKVRVVLE

-331 KVVMNKLFQY
+331 KVVMNKLYQY
-341 SPLQSSFGV
+341 TPLQSSFGV

-405 DIIDEIIAL
+405 DLIDEIIAL

-423 ARNGLMEKWDFSE
+423 AKNGLMERWQFSE
-436 IQAAAIVEMRLRQL
+436 IQATAIVEMRLRQL

-471 LTDVLANVS
+471 LTDVLANES
-480 MQMEIIK
+480 MQMDIIK
-487 NEMLEVKEKY
+487 KEMLEIKAKY
-497 GDERKSRIE
+497 GDERMSQIE
-506 YSASANFRI
+506 YSGSANFRI
-515 EDTIADE
+515 EDMIADD

-530 LGYIK
+530 MGYIK
-535 RTSLNEYKVQN
+535 RTSLAEYKVQN

-558 DADFIEKLFMATNHN
+558 DADFIEKMFMATNHN

-581 GKCFWLRVF
+581 GRCYWLRVF
-590 EIPEDSKTSKGRA
+590 EIPEDAKTSKGRA

-611 SDDKI
+611 PDDKI

-624 LSDEEYINN
+624 LTDPEYTDNHY
-633 NFVVLCTEKGIIKKT
+633 VVLCTEKGIIKKT
-648 SLEAYSRPRQRGIN
+648 TLEAYSRPRQRGIN
-662 AITVRD
+662 AIIVRD

-673 DARLTDGTAT
+673 DARLTDGNA
-683 VMLALYSGKAV
+683 VIMMALHSGKAV
-694 RFKES
+694 RFKEE

-712 AATLASEDDRV
+712 GVTLASPDDRV
-723 VGMICVKDGA
+723 VGMICVNNDN

-743 YGKRSSLADYRETN
+743 YGKRSSLAEYRETN
-757 RGGKGVKTISITE
+757 RGGKGVKTISITD
-770 KTGQLIAIKNVTD
+770 KTGHLIAIKNVND
-783 EDDLMIINRNG
+783 EEDLMIINRNG

-816 INLKPTDVIASVTQV
+816 INLKPTDEIASVTQV
-831 PTENEEEGEAP
+831 PTENGEEENAGP
-842 EENGT
+842 MENGT
-847 PEDTEGNMNENGTN
+847 ENETETETN
-861 ESNNQ
+861 KQE

>member
-1 MEENTNE
+1 
-8 GLNGQQEP
+8 
-16 GNDGMQLGQIVPVDI
+16 
-31 NKQMKTAYIDY
+31 
-42 AMSVI
+42 
-47 VSRALPDVRDGFK
+47 
-60 PVHRRILYA
+60 
-69 MWDTG
+69 
-74 ILSNK
+74 
-79 PTKKSARVV
+79 
-88 GEVLGKYHPHGDTAV
+88 
-103 YDATARMAQDWIMR
+103 
-117 YPLVDGQGNFGSID
+117 
-131 GDRPAA
+131 
-137 MRYTEVRMKKIA
+137 
-149 EEMMVDIEKETVD
+149 
-162 FQPNFDEELMEP
+162 
-174 VVLPAK
+174 
-180 IPNLLVNGSSGIAVG
+180 

-209 DGVVAYIDNPEIT
+209 DGIVAYIDDPEIT
-222 VDELMQYVK
+222 VDGLMQYVK

-237 GCVVYGYDGVQEAY
+237 GCTIYGYDGVQEAY

-265 VEAAEHAHGK
+265 WENATGSHGK
-275 DRLIITSVPYQVN
+275 DCLVITSIPYQVN

-296 AEMVKEG
+296 ADMVKEG
-303 RIDGVA
+303 RIDGIS
-309 EIRDESKKTVRIVLE
+309 EIRDESKKNVRVVLE

-350 NNVALVDGRPQT
+350 NNVALVDGRPMT
-362 LNLKELIHYFVKH
+362 LNLKDLIHYFVKH
-375 RHEVVVRRCEYELRK
+375 RHEIVIRRAEYELRK
-390 ARERAHILEGLLKAL
+390 AKERAHILEGLLKAL

-414 IRASKTVDE
+414 IRASKTVDD
-423 ARNGLMEKWDFSE
+423 AKNGLITTWQFTE

-450 TGLEREKLQ
+450 TGLERDKLQ
-459 AEYDELQKKIQY
+459 AEYDDLQKKIQY
-471 LTDVLANVS
+471 LTDVLGSEA
-480 MQMEIIK
+480 MQMDIIK
-487 NEMLEVKEKY
+487 QEMLEVKAKY
-497 GDERKSRIE
+497 GDERLSKIE

-530 LGYIK
+530 MGYIK
-535 RTSLNEYKVQN
+535 RTSLAEYKVQN

-590 EIPEDSKTSKGRA
+590 EIPEDAKTSKGRA
-603 VQNLLNIE
+603 VQNLLNIDP
-611 SDDKI
+611 DDTI
-616 KAVINVTS
+616 KAVINVKT
-624 LSDEEYINN
+624 LSDADYIRQ

-673 DARLTDGTAT
+673 DARLTDGNAT
-683 VMLALYSGKAV
+683 ILIALYSGKAV
-694 RFKES
+694 RFKEN

-712 AATLASEDDRV
+712 GVTLASEADRV
-723 VGMICVKDGA
+723 IGMICVANDS

-757 RGGKGVKTISITE
+757 RGGKGVKTISITD
-770 KTGQLIAIKNVTD
+770 KTGQLIAIKNVND
-783 EDDLMIINRNG
+783 EEDLMIINRSG
-794 VIIRLKVSELRVMG
+794 VIIRLKVADLRVMG

-816 INLKPTDVIASVTQV
+816 IQLKPSDIIASVTQV
-831 PTENEEEGEAP
+831 PTENGEEETEEGDLSEHATEG
-842 EENGT
+842 EENAA
-847 PEDTEGNMNENGTN
+847 E
-861 ESNNQ
+861 

>member
-8 GLNGQQEP
+8 GIPEPDQQE
-16 GNDGMQLGQIVPVDI
+16 GGMQFGQIVPVDI
-31 NKQMKTAYIDY
+31 NKQMKNAYIDY

-60 PVHRRILYA
+60 PVHRRIMYA

-74 ILSNK
+74 NLSNH
-79 PTKKSARVV
+79 PTKKSARIV

-103 YDATARMAQDWIMR
+103 YDAMARMAQDWSMR

-137 MRYTEVRMKKIA
+137 MRYTEARMKKLA

-162 FQPNFDEELMEP
+162 FQPNFDEELTEP

-200 PPHNLSEVV
+200 PPHNLAEVV

-237 GCVVYGYDGVQEAY
+237 GCTVYGYDGVQQAY

-265 VEAAEHAHGK
+265 LETAEHAHGK
-275 DRLIITSVPYQVN
+275 DRLIITTIPYQVN
-288 KAEMVKHI
+288 KSEMVSHI
-296 AEMVKEG
+296 ADMVKEG
-303 RIDGVA
+303 RIDGIA
-309 EIRDESKKTVRIVLE
+309 EIRDESKKKVRVVLE

-331 KVVMNKLFQY
+331 KVVMNKLYQY
-341 SPLQSSFGV
+341 TPLQSSFGV

-405 DIIDEIIAL
+405 DLIDEIIAL

-423 ARNGLMEKWDFSE
+423 AKNGLMERWQFSE
-436 IQAAAIVEMRLRQL
+436 IQATAIVEMRLRQL

-471 LTDVLANVS
+471 LTDVLANES
-480 MQMEIIK
+480 MQMDIIK
-487 NEMLEVKEKY
+487 KEMLEIKAKY
-497 GDERKSRIE
+497 GDERMSQIE
-506 YSASANFRI
+506 YSGSANFRI
-515 EDTIADE
+515 EDMIADD

-530 LGYIK
+530 MGYIK
-535 RTSLNEYKVQN
+535 RTSLAEYKVQN

-558 DADFIEKLFMATNHN
+558 DADFIEKMFMATNHN

-581 GKCFWLRVF
+581 GRCYWLRVF
-590 EIPEDSKTSKGRA
+590 EIPEDAKTSKGRA

-611 SDDKI
+611 PDDKI

-624 LSDEEYINN
+624 LTDPEYTDNHY
-633 NFVVLCTEKGIIKKT
+633 VVLCTEKGIIKKT
-648 SLEAYSRPRQRGIN
+648 TLEAYSRPRQRGIN
-662 AITVRD
+662 AIIVRD

-673 DARLTDGTAT
+673 DARLTDGNA
-683 VMLALYSGKAV
+683 VIMMALHSGKAV
-694 RFKES
+694 RFKEE

-712 AATLASEDDRV
+712 GVTLASPDDRV
-723 VGMICVKDGA
+723 VGMICVNNDN

-743 YGKRSSLADYRETN
+743 YGKRSSLAEYRETN
-757 RGGKGVKTISITE
+757 RGGKGVKTISITD
-770 KTGQLIAIKNVTD
+770 KTGHLIAIKNVND
-783 EDDLMIINRNG
+783 EEDLMIINRNG

-816 INLKPTDVIASVTQV
+816 INLKPTDEIASVTQV
-831 PTENEEEGEAP
+831 PTENGEEENAGP
-842 EENGT
+842 VENGT
-847 PEDTEGNMNENGTN
+847 ENETETETN
-861 ESNNQ
+861 KQE

>member
-1 MEENTNE
+1 MEENTKE
-8 GLNGQQEP
+8 GMSGQNAEE
-16 GNDGMQLGQIVPVDI
+16 GGMQFGQIVPVDI
-31 NKQMKTAYIDY
+31 NKQMKSAYIDY

-60 PVHRRILYA
+60 PVHRRIMYA

-74 ILSNK
+74 NLSNR
-79 PTKKSARVV
+79 PTKKSARIV

-103 YDATARMAQDWIMR
+103 YDAMARMAQDWALR

-137 MRYTEVRMKKIA
+137 MRYTEARMKKLS
-149 EEMMVDIEKETVD
+149 EEMMVDIDKETVD

-209 DGVVAYIDNPEIT
+209 DGIVAFIDDPEIT
-222 VDELMQYVK
+222 VDGLMQYIK

-237 GCVVYGYDGVQEAY
+237 GCTIYGYDGVQEAY
-251 RTGRGRVIM
+251 RTGRGRVVM

-265 VEAAEHAHGK
+265 WENATGPHGK
-275 DRLIITSVPYQVN
+275 DRLVITSIPYQVN
-288 KAEMVKHI
+288 KAEMVRHI
-296 AEMVKEG
+296 ADMVKEG

-309 EIRDESKKTVRIVLE
+309 EIRDESKKNVRVVLE

-350 NNVALVDGRPQT
+350 NNVALVDGRPMT

-375 RHEVVVRRCEYELRK
+375 RHEIVIRRSEYELRK
-390 ARERAHILEGLLKAL
+390 AKERAHILEGLLKAL

-423 ARNGLMEKWDFSE
+423 ARNGLVSIWQFSE
-436 IQAAAIVEMRLRQL
+436 VQAAAIVEMRLRQL
-450 TGLEREKLQ
+450 TGLERDKLQ
-459 AEYDELQKKIQY
+459 AEYDELQKKIKY
-471 LTDVLANVS
+471 LTDVLGSVA
-480 MQMEIIK
+480 MQMDIIK
-487 NEMLEVKEKY
+487 QEMLEVKAKY
-497 GDERKSRIE
+497 GDERLSKIE

-530 LGYIK
+530 MGYIK
-535 RTSLNEYKVQN
+535 RTSLAEYKVQN

-590 EIPEDSKTSKGRA
+590 EIPEDAKTSKGRA
-603 VQNLLNIE
+603 VQNLLNIDP
-611 SDDKI
+611 DDTI
-616 KAVINVTS
+616 KAVINVKT
-624 LSDEEYINN
+624 LSDSDYIRQ

-648 SLEAYSRPRQRGIN
+648 SLEAYSRPRQKGIN

-673 DARLTDGTAT
+673 DARLTDGNAT
-683 VMLALYSGKAV
+683 ILIALYSGKAV

-712 AATLASEDDRV
+712 AVTLASEADRV
-723 VGMICVKDGA
+723 VGMICVAKDS

-757 RGGKGVKTISITE
+757 RGGKGVKTISITD
-770 KTGQLIAIKNVTD
+770 KTGQLIAIKNVND
-783 EDDLMIINRNG
+783 EEDLMIINRSG
-794 VIIRLKVSELRVMG
+794 VIIRLKVADLRVMG

-816 INLKPTDVIASVTQV
+816 IQLKPSDIIASVTQV
-831 PTENEEEGEAP
+831 PTENEEEEAIGEETEA
-842 EENGT
+842 ESAAEGTEN
-847 PEDTEGNMNENGTN
+847 D
-861 ESNNQ
+861 NQ

>member
-8 GLNGQQEP
+8 GIPGPDQQE
-16 GNDGMQLGQIVPVDI
+16 GGMQFGQIVPVDI
-31 NKQMKTAYIDY
+31 NKQMKNAYIDY

-47 VSRALPDVRDGFK
+47 VARALPDVRDGFK
-60 PVHRRILYA
+60 PVHRRIMYA

-74 ILSNK
+74 NLSNH
-79 PTKKSARVV
+79 PTKKSARIV

-103 YDATARMAQDWIMR
+103 YDAMARMAQDWSMR

-137 MRYTEVRMKKIA
+137 MRYTEARMKKLA

-162 FQPNFDEELMEP
+162 FQPNFDEELTEP

-200 PPHNLSEVV
+200 PPHNLTEVV

-222 VDELMQYVK
+222 VDELMQHVK

-237 GCVVYGYDGVQEAY
+237 GCTVYGYDGVQQAY

-265 VEAAEHAHGK
+265 LETAEHAHGK
-275 DRLIITSVPYQVN
+275 DRLIITSIPYQVN
-288 KAEMVKHI
+288 KSEMVSHI
-296 AEMVKEG
+296 ADMVKEG
-303 RIDGVA
+303 RIDGIA
-309 EIRDESKKTVRIVLE
+309 EIRDESKKKVRVVLE

-331 KVVMNKLFQY
+331 KVVMNKLYQY
-341 SPLQSSFGV
+341 TPLQSSFGV

-375 RHEVVVRRCEYELRK
+375 RHDVVVRRCIYELRK
-390 ARERAHILEGLLKAL
+390 AKERAHILEGLLKAL

-423 ARNGLMEKWDFSE
+423 ARNGLMERWQFSE
-436 IQAAAIVEMRLRQL
+436 IQASAIVEMRLRQL

-459 AEYDELQKKIQY
+459 AEFDELQKKIQY
-471 LTDVLANVS
+471 LTDVLANES
-480 MQMEIIK
+480 MQMDIIK
-487 NEMLEVKEKY
+487 SEMLEIKAKY
-497 GDERKSRIE
+497 GDERLSQIE
-506 YSASANFRI
+506 YSGSANFRI
-515 EDTIADE
+515 EDMIADD

-530 LGYIK
+530 MGYIK
-535 RTSLNEYKVQN
+535 RTSLAEYKVQN

-558 DADFIEKLFMATNHN
+558 DADFIEKMFMATNHN

-581 GKCFWLRVF
+581 GRCYWLRVF
-590 EIPEDSKTSKGRA
+590 EIPEDAKTSKGRA

-611 SDDKI
+611 PDDKI

-624 LSDEEYINN
+624 LTDPEYIDNHY
-633 NFVVLCTEKGIIKKT
+633 VVLCTEKGIIKKT
-648 SLEAYSRPRQRGIN
+648 TLEAYSRPRQRGIN
-662 AITVRD
+662 AIIVRD

-673 DARLTDGTAT
+673 DARLTDGNA
-683 VMLALYSGKAV
+683 VIMMALHSGKAV
-694 RFKES
+694 RFKEE

-712 AATLASEDDRV
+712 GVTLASPDDRV
-723 VGMICVKDGA
+723 VGMICVNNDN

-743 YGKRSSLADYRETN
+743 YGKRSSLAEYRETN
-757 RGGKGVKTISITE
+757 RGGKGVKTISITD
-770 KTGQLIAIKNVTD
+770 KTGHLIAIKNVND
-783 EDDLMIINRNG
+783 EEDLMIINRNG

-816 INLKPTDVIASVTQV
+816 INLKPTDEIASVTQV
-831 PTENEEEGEAP
+831 PTENGEEENAGP
-842 EENGT
+842 VENGT
-847 PEDTEGNMNENGTN
+847 ENETETETN
-861 ESNNQ
+861 KQE

>member
-1 MEENTNE
+1 MEDNTNE
-8 GLNGQQEP
+8 GLSGQNTGEE
-16 GNDGMQLGQIVPVDI
+16 GMQFGQIVPVDI
-31 NKQMKTAYIDY
+31 NKQMKSAYIDY

-60 PVHRRILYA
+60 PVHRRIMYA

-74 ILSNK
+74 NLSNR
-79 PTKKSARVV
+79 PTKKSARIV

-103 YDATARMAQDWIMR
+103 YNAMARMAQDWALR

-137 MRYTEVRMKKIA
+137 MRYTEARMKKLA
-149 EEMMVDIEKETVD
+149 EEMMVDIDKETVD

-209 DGVVAYIDNPEIT
+209 DGIVAYIDDPEIT
-222 VDELMQYVK
+222 VDGLMQYVK

-237 GCVVYGYDGVQEAY
+237 GCTIYGYDGVQEAY
-251 RTGRGRVIM
+251 RTGCGRVIM

-265 VEAAEHAHGK
+265 WENATGSHGK
-275 DRLIITSVPYQVN
+275 DCLVITSIPYQVN

-296 AEMVKEG
+296 ADMVKEG
-303 RIDGVA
+303 RIDGIS
-309 EIRDESKKTVRIVLE
+309 EIRDESKKNVRVVLE

-350 NNVALVDGRPQT
+350 NNVALVDGRPMT
-362 LNLKELIHYFVKH
+362 LNLKDLIHYFVKH
-375 RHEVVVRRCEYELRK
+375 RHEIVIRRAEYELRK
-390 ARERAHILEGLLKAL
+390 AKERAHILEGLLKAL

-414 IRASKTVDE
+414 IRASKTVDD
-423 ARNGLMEKWDFSE
+423 AKNGLITTWQFTE

-450 TGLEREKLQ
+450 TGLERDKLQ
-459 AEYDELQKKIQY
+459 AEYDDLQKKIQY
-471 LTDVLANVS
+471 LTDVLGSEA
-480 MQMEIIK
+480 MQMDIIK
-487 NEMLEVKEKY
+487 QEMLEVKAKY
-497 GDERKSRIE
+497 GDERLSKIE

-530 LGYIK
+530 MGYIK
-535 RTSLNEYKVQN
+535 RTSLAEYKVQN

-590 EIPEDSKTSKGRA
+590 EIPEDAKTSKGRA
-603 VQNLLNIE
+603 VQNLLNIDP
-611 SDDKI
+611 DDTI
-616 KAVINVTS
+616 KAVINVKT
-624 LSDEEYINN
+624 LSDADYIRQ

-673 DARLTDGTAT
+673 DARLTDGNAT
-683 VMLALYSGKAV
+683 ILIALYSGKAV
-694 RFKES
+694 RFKEN

-712 AATLASEDDRV
+712 GVTLASEADRV
-723 VGMICVKDGA
+723 IGMICVANDS

-757 RGGKGVKTISITE
+757 RGGKGVKTISITD
-770 KTGQLIAIKNVTD
+770 KTGQLIAIKNVND
-783 EDDLMIINRNG
+783 EEDLMIINRSG
-794 VIIRLKVSELRVMG
+794 VIIRLKVADLRVMG

-816 INLKPTDVIASVTQV
+816 IQLKPSDIIASVTQV
-831 PTENEEEGEAP
+831 PTENGEEETEEGDLSEHATEG
-842 EENGT
+842 EENAA
-847 PEDTEGNMNENGTN
+847 E
-861 ESNNQ
+861 

>member
-1 MEENTNE
+1 MEENTKE
-8 GLNGQQEP
+8 GFPGQNNPEE
-16 GNDGMQLGQIVPVDI
+16 GMQFGQIVPVDI
-31 NKQMKTAYIDY
+31 NKQMKNAYIDY

-47 VSRALPDVRDGFK
+47 VARALPDVRDGFK
-60 PVHRRILYA
+60 PVHRRIMYA

-74 ILSNK
+74 NLSNH
-79 PTKKSARVV
+79 PTKKSARIV

-103 YDATARMAQDWIMR
+103 YDAMARMAQDWSMR

-137 MRYTEVRMKKIA
+137 MRYTEARMKKLA

-162 FQPNFDEELMEP
+162 FQPNFDEELTEP

-200 PPHNLSEVV
+200 PPHNLTEVV

-222 VDELMQYVK
+222 VDELMQHVK

-237 GCVVYGYDGVQEAY
+237 GCTVYGYDGVQQAY
-251 RTGRGRVIM
+251 CTGRGRVIM

-265 VEAAEHAHGK
+265 LETAEHAHGK
-275 DRLIITSVPYQVN
+275 DRLIITSIPYQVN
-288 KAEMVKHI
+288 KSEMVSHI
-296 AEMVKEG
+296 ADMVKEG
-303 RIDGVA
+303 RIDGIA
-309 EIRDESKKTVRIVLE
+309 EIRDESKKKVRVVLE

-331 KVVMNKLFQY
+331 KVVMNKLYQY
-341 SPLQSSFGV
+341 TPLQSSFGV

-375 RHEVVVRRCEYELRK
+375 RHDVVVRRCIYELRK
-390 ARERAHILEGLLKAL
+390 AKERAHILEGLLKAL

-423 ARNGLMEKWDFSE
+423 ARNGLMERWQFSE
-436 IQAAAIVEMRLRQL
+436 IQASAIVEMRLRQL

-459 AEYDELQKKIQY
+459 AEFDELQKKIQY
-471 LTDVLANVS
+471 LTDVLANES
-480 MQMEIIK
+480 MQMDIIK
-487 NEMLEVKEKY
+487 SEMLEIKAKY
-497 GDERKSRIE
+497 GDERLSQIE
-506 YSASANFRI
+506 YSGSANFRI
-515 EDTIADE
+515 EDMIADD

-530 LGYIK
+530 MGYIK
-535 RTSLNEYKVQN
+535 RTSLAEYKVQN

-558 DADFIEKLFMATNHN
+558 DADFIEKMFMATNHN

-581 GKCFWLRVF
+581 GRCYWLRVF
-590 EIPEDSKTSKGRA
+590 EIPEDAKTSKGRA

-611 SDDKI
+611 PDDKI

-624 LSDEEYINN
+624 LTDPEYIDNHY
-633 NFVVLCTEKGIIKKT
+633 VVLCTEKGIIKKT
-648 SLEAYSRPRQRGIN
+648 TLEAYSRPRQRGIN
-662 AITVRD
+662 AIIVRD

-673 DARLTDGTAT
+673 DARLTDGNA
-683 VMLALYSGKAV
+683 VIMMALHSGKAV
-694 RFKES
+694 RFKEEK
-699 TVRPMGRN
+699 VRPMGRN

-712 AATLASEDDRV
+712 GVTLASPDDRV
-723 VGMICVKDGA
+723 VGMICVNNDN

-743 YGKRSSLADYRETN
+743 YGKRSSLAEYRETN
-757 RGGKGVKTISITE
+757 RGGKGVKTISITD
-770 KTGQLIAIKNVTD
+770 KTGHLIAIKNVND
-783 EDDLMIINRNG
+783 EEDLMIINRNG
-794 VIIRLKVSELRVMG
+794 VIIRMKVSELRVMG

-816 INLKPTDVIASVTQV
+816 INLKPTDEIASVTQV
-831 PTENEEEGEAP
+831 PTENEEEAEETATP
-842 EENGT
+842 TENGT
-847 PEDTEGNMNENGTN
+847 ETENETN
-861 ESNNQ
+861 KQE

>member
-1 MEENTNE
+1 
-8 GLNGQQEP
+8 
-16 GNDGMQLGQIVPVDI
+16 MQFGQIVPVDI
-31 NKQMKTAYIDY
+31 NKQMKNAYIDY

-60 PVHRRILYA
+60 PVHRRIMYA

-74 ILSNK
+74 NLSNH
-79 PTKKSARVV
+79 PTKKSARIV

-103 YDATARMAQDWIMR
+103 YDAMARMAQDWSMR

-137 MRYTEVRMKKIA
+137 MRYTEARMKKLA

-162 FQPNFDEELMEP
+162 FQPNFDEELTEP

-200 PPHNLSEVV
+200 PPHNLAEVV

-237 GCVVYGYDGVQEAY
+237 GCTVYGYDGVQQAY

-265 VEAAEHAHGK
+265 LETAEHAHGK
-275 DRLIITSVPYQVN
+275 DRLIITTIPYQVN
-288 KAEMVKHI
+288 KSEMVSHI
-296 AEMVKEG
+296 ADMVKEG
-303 RIDGVA
+303 RIDGIA
-309 EIRDESKKTVRIVLE
+309 EIRDESKKKVRVVLE

-331 KVVMNKLFQY
+331 KVVMNKLYQY
-341 SPLQSSFGV
+341 TPLQSSFGV

-405 DIIDEIIAL
+405 DLIDEIIAL

-423 ARNGLMEKWDFSE
+423 AKNGLMERWQFSE
-436 IQAAAIVEMRLRQL
+436 IQATAIVEMRLRQL

-471 LTDVLANVS
+471 LTDVLANES
-480 MQMEIIK
+480 MQMDIIK
-487 NEMLEVKEKY
+487 KEMLEIKAKY
-497 GDERKSRIE
+497 GDERMSQIE
-506 YSASANFRI
+506 YSGSANFRI
-515 EDTIADE
+515 EDMIADD

-530 LGYIK
+530 MGYIK
-535 RTSLNEYKVQN
+535 RTSLAEYKVQN

-558 DADFIEKLFMATNHN
+558 DADFIEKMFMATNHN

-581 GKCFWLRVF
+581 GRCYWLRVF
-590 EIPEDSKTSKGRA
+590 EIPEDAKTSKGRA

-611 SDDKI
+611 PDDKI

-624 LSDEEYINN
+624 LTDPEYTDNHY
-633 NFVVLCTEKGIIKKT
+633 VVLCTEKGIIKKT
-648 SLEAYSRPRQRGIN
+648 TLEAYSRPRQRGIN
-662 AITVRD
+662 AIIVRD

-673 DARLTDGTAT
+673 DARLTDGNA
-683 VMLALYSGKAV
+683 VIMMALHSGKAV
-694 RFKES
+694 RFKEE

-712 AATLASEDDRV
+712 GVTLASPDDRV
-723 VGMICVKDGA
+723 VGMICVNNDN

-743 YGKRSSLADYRETN
+743 YGKRSSLAEYRETN
-757 RGGKGVKTISITE
+757 RGGKGVKTISITD
-770 KTGQLIAIKNVTD
+770 KTGHLIAIKNVND
-783 EDDLMIINRNG
+783 EEDLMIINRNG

-816 INLKPTDVIASVTQV
+816 INLKPTDEIASVTQV
-831 PTENEEEGEAP
+831 PTENGEEENAGP
-842 EENGT
+842 VENGT
-847 PEDTEGNMNENGTN
+847 ENETETETN
-861 ESNNQ
+861 KQE

>member
-8 GLNGQQEP
+8 GIPGPDQQE
-16 GNDGMQLGQIVPVDI
+16 GGMQFGQIVPVDI
-31 NKQMKTAYIDY
+31 NKQMKNAYIDY

-60 PVHRRILYA
+60 PVHRRIMYA

-74 ILSNK
+74 NLSNH
-79 PTKKSARVV
+79 PTKKSARIV

-103 YDATARMAQDWIMR
+103 YDAMARMAQDWSMR

-137 MRYTEVRMKKIA
+137 MRYTEARMKKLA

-162 FQPNFDEELMEP
+162 FQPNFDEELTEP

-200 PPHNLSEVV
+200 PPHNLAEVV

-237 GCVVYGYDGVQEAY
+237 GCTVYGYDGVQQAY

-265 VEAAEHAHGK
+265 LETAEHAHGK
-275 DRLIITSVPYQVN
+275 DRLIITTIPYQVN
-288 KAEMVKHI
+288 KSEMVSHI
-296 AEMVKEG
+296 ADMVKEG
-303 RIDGVA
+303 RIDGIA
-309 EIRDESKKTVRIVLE
+309 EIRDESKKKVRVVLE

-331 KVVMNKLFQY
+331 KVVMNKLYQY
-341 SPLQSSFGV
+341 TPLQSSFGV

-405 DIIDEIIAL
+405 DLIDEIIAL

-423 ARNGLMEKWDFSE
+423 AKNGLMERWQFSE
-436 IQAAAIVEMRLRQL
+436 IQATAIVEMRLRQL

-471 LTDVLANVS
+471 LTDVLANES
-480 MQMEIIK
+480 MQMDIIK
-487 NEMLEVKEKY
+487 KEMLEIKAKY
-497 GDERKSRIE
+497 GDERMSQIE
-506 YSASANFRI
+506 YSGSANFRI
-515 EDTIADE
+515 EDMIADD

-530 LGYIK
+530 MGYIK
-535 RTSLNEYKVQN
+535 RTSLAEYKVQN

-558 DADFIEKLFMATNHN
+558 DADFIEKMFMATNHN

-581 GKCFWLRVF
+581 GRCYWLRVF
-590 EIPEDSKTSKGRA
+590 EIPEDAKTSKGRA

-611 SDDKI
+611 PDDKI

-624 LSDEEYINN
+624 LTDPEYTDNHY
-633 NFVVLCTEKGIIKKT
+633 VVLCTEKGIIKKT
-648 SLEAYSRPRQRGIN
+648 TLEAYSCPRQRGIN
-662 AITVRD
+662 AIIVRD

-673 DARLTDGTAT
+673 DARLTDGNA
-683 VMLALYSGKAV
+683 VIMMALHSGKAV
-694 RFKES
+694 RFKEE

-712 AATLASEDDRV
+712 GVTLASPDDRV
-723 VGMICVKDGA
+723 VGMICVNNDN

-743 YGKRSSLADYRETN
+743 YGKRSSLAEYRETN
-757 RGGKGVKTISITE
+757 RGGKGVKTISITD
-770 KTGQLIAIKNVTD
+770 KTGHLIAIKNVND
-783 EDDLMIINRNG
+783 EEDLMIINRNG

-816 INLKPTDVIASVTQV
+816 INLKPTDEIASVTQV
-831 PTENEEEGEAP
+831 PTENGEEENAGP
-842 EENGT
+842 VENGT
-847 PEDTEGNMNENGTN
+847 ENETETETN
-861 ESNNQ
+861 KQE